1 MMMEPM
7 NMMIKSFGQNK
18 MNSIQMNQ
26 QEFQNNL
33 IKINLLK
40 NNSVDIFDCFDYEQR
55 IINWTGEYAMYCN
68 TCIKSRKG
76 KSIQS

>member
-1 MMMEPM
+1 
-7 NMMIKSFGQNK
+7 

-40 NNSVDIFDCFDYEQR
+40 NNSVDILDCFDYEQS
-55 IINWTGEYAMYCN
+55 IINFTGEN
-68 TCIKSRKG
+68 I
-76 KSIQS
+76 I